1 MLSTKNLSKV
11 VTAKRFNMAVAG
23 VITANA
29 VTIGLGTFPGFRDSQ
44 LLDNLNRVFYAF
56 FVAELLLRVA
66 AYGSRPWKFFRNGWN
81 VFDLIVVASA
91 LMPAF
96 SHSVQVLRL
105 VRVARIV
112 RIIRVIPDAR
122 ILINSVVKSMM
133 PLGSI
138 VALTGMLLFVYGMV
152 GWTLFGEELPNTWG
166 NVGRSMLTLFVL
178 LTLENF
184 PTYLDE
190 ASAVSPWAVP
200 FFLSYVM
207 LGAFILFNLLIGI
220 IINSLEEA
228 REQEVRRGLG
238 ATIASVVD
246 QVDAIRKILDG
257 LESDLKESKALDPDR
272 YTTVVEMKTT
282 KTWHVSPRKRRKHH
296 TDDDH
301 QCGEE
306 VAAEFTH

>member
-1 MLSTKNLSKV
+1 MT
-11 VTAKRFNMAVAG
+11 VAG
-23 VITANA
+23 VIAANA
-29 VTIGLGTFPGFRDSQ
+29 VTIGLGTFPGFENSQ
-44 LLDNLNRVFYAF
+44 LLENLNKMFYTV

-66 AYGSRPWKFFRNGWN
+66 ACGARPWKFFRSGWN
-81 VFDLIVVASA
+81 MFDLLVIASA
-91 LMPAF
+91 AIPAV
-96 SHSVQVLRL
+96 SHSIQALRL
-105 VRVARIV
+105 IRVARIV
-112 RIIRVIPDAR
+112 RLIRVIPDAR

-138 VALTGMLLFVYGMV
+138 VALTGMLLFAYGMV
-152 GWTLFGEELPNTWG
+152 GHTLFGQELPQTWG

-200 FFLSYVM
+200 FFLSYVL

-257 LESDLKESKALDPDR
+257 LESDLKESKSLDADH

-282 KTWHVSPRKRRKHH
+282 KVWQGSHRKWRKHH
-296 TDDDH
+296 TDRP
-301 QCGEE
+301 CSEE
-306 VAAEFTH
+306 VAAEFTY